1 MIRRYIGNV
10 TEAVLSPP
18 ASILHR
24 RGITPNTLTIIGL
37 LINMVAALAYYA
49 GSWFAGGLVVLF
61 AGLFDMLDGAVARAG
76 GRESPVGAFVDSVVD
91 RYSDFLVFGGV
102 LAHFAVAGDLGRT
115 LLVLA
120 VILGAFQVSYVRAR
134 AELVIPKC
142 DVGIM
147 ERPERIVL
155 IAAGSISGF
164 LDAALWALA
173 LLTHLTAFHRI
184 YHTIKKDRSMS

>member
-37 LINMVAALAYYA
+37 VINMIAALAYYA
-49 GSWFAGGLVVLF
+49 GAWFAGGLIVLF

-76 GRESPVGAFVDSVVD
+76 GRESPVGAFIDSVVD

-134 AELVIPKC
+134 AE
-142 DVGIM
+142 

-164 LDAALWALA
+164 LDAALWVLA

-184 YHTIKKDRSMS
+184 YHTVKKDRSMF